1 MTVELDNVVKNLKG
15 GNLTIELE
23 DEDGIVSMYI
33 EGEGDSGASYQ
44 VQSVQ
49 DIAEFVQ
56 HYLMNYYADELDED

>member
-15 GNLTIELE
+15 NITIELE

-33 EGEGDSGASYQ
+33 HGTGDSGASYQ

-49 DIAEFVQ
+49 DVAEFVQ
-56 HYLMNYYADELDED
+56 HYLLNYYAD

>member
-15 GNLTIELE
+15 NVTVELE

-33 EGEGDSGASYQ
+33 QGTGDSGARYQ

-49 DIAEFVQ
+49 DVADFVK
-56 HYLMNYYADELDED
+56 HYLMNYYTD